1 VKKILAAMVIFGLGM
16 AASAA
21 MAETATSEKA
31 AVPLT
36 KKERTLAKLEKSI
49 NAVKTMQAKIVQTT
63 NRDEDVFGS
72 LLVAKPN
79 KMLLNYENSDT
90 VLMADGYNIIF
101 YEPSL
106 DQVSYIGLEDS
117 PAFLVL
123 SQDFSFADERLDML
137 DYWDEGSEVHIT
149 LAMKKDPLAGRIS
162 LVFDKK
168 SGELKGWTLKDAK
181 NNRTRIML
189 VEPKYNIA
197 IDDSLFEFKKKEQ

>member
-1 VKKILAAMVIFGLGM
+1 LRKILAAMVILGLGV
-16 AASAA
+16 AVSLPTNAD
-21 MAETATSEKA
+21 AE

-49 NAVKTMQAKIVQTT
+49 NSVKTMQAKIVQTT
-63 NRDEDVFGS
+63 NRGDDVFGS
-72 LLVAKPN
+72 LLVSKPN
-79 KMLLNYENSDT
+79 KMLLNYESSDT

-123 SQDFSFADERLDML
+123 SQNFSFADERLDML
-137 DYWDEGSEVHIT
+137 DYWDEGSEVYIT

-189 VEPKYNIA
+189 VEPKYNVA
-197 IDDSLFEFKKKEQ
+197 VDDSLFEFKKKEK